1 PHMAVPPDIGGATE
15 EVPVVGRSQA
25 SGLFVNEDFKIGP
38 FEVANVSRGAK
49 HSSRFGAFWG
59 FKSSEESGYSYD
71 FKRGDLS
78 LHGEC
83 VLDVS
88 ASGADLGS
96 LTIGNEHRRFACA
109 CGDEKAPVAGVVMTA
124 STLSKYGGKLK
135 AHDSTYDLQAIYDRE
150 GAASDGNPA
159 GYRVD
164 AEGVQGAVD
173 VLGPGRVW
181 LAKTLEGDRRTDVAC
196 VFAGLLLFKPTMK
209 H

>member
-1 PHMAVPPDIGGATE
+1 MAVPPDIAPATE
-15 EVPVVGRSQA
+15 SVPVEGRSQA

-38 FEVANVSRGAK
+38 FQVTNVARGAK
-49 HSSRFGAFWG
+49 HSSKFGAFG
-59 FKSSEESGYSYD
+59 AFKSSEESAFSFD
-71 FKRGDLS
+71 LKRGETS

-83 VLDVS
+83 RYEGS
-88 ASGADLGS
+88 EGGAILGD
-96 LTIGNEHRRFACA
+96 LTIGNEHKKLACA
-109 CGDEKAPVAGVVMTA
+109 CGNEEAPIASVVMTA
-124 STLSKYGGKLK
+124 ATLSKYGGTLK
-135 AHDSTYDLQAIYDRE
+135 AHDSSYDLQAIYDRE

-164 AEGVQGAVD
+164 GDGVQGAVD

-181 LAKTLEGDRRTDVAC
+181 LAKTLEGDRRTDVTC